1 MKILLLLD
9 SALRSGQDI
18 IQQLTSIPQYEVQTS
33 YENGE
38 FFTIPMLR
46 SYDCIL
52 VMRSLDA
59 LVDLLTSSH
68 LPYFPSPL
76 IWLTE
81 HLPYFPSPLI
91 WLTEHLPYFPSPLI
105 WLTEHLPSDQ
115 SIPYPITGML
125 DWVVMPT
132 PTLELKTRLRFTLE
146 RWHHGALSESH
157 LIFGP
162 LQLHVHDQTLRCD
175 NTLIPLTNSEFD
187 LLAYLMLNVNRFA
200 SLDDIAVSIRQ
211 SQRIN
216 HDAVRVLV
224 CRLRRKMRD
233 QLGRTYIRTERN
245 KGYQLTLTDNEE
257 TPTELAGAVD

>member
-81 HLPYFPSPLI
+81 HLP
-91 WLTEHLPYFPSPLI
+91 
-105 WLTEHLPSDQ
+105 SDQ
-115 SIPYPITGML
+115 SIPYPVTGML

-257 TPTELAGAVD
+257 TPTGLAGAID

>member
-9 SALRSGQDI
+9 SASRSGQDI

-59 LVDLLTSSH
+59 LVDLLTSS
-68 LPYFPSPL
+68 
-76 IWLTE
+76 
-81 HLPYFPSPLI
+81 
-91 WLTEHLPYFPSPLI
+91 HLPYFPSPLI

-187 LLAYLMLNVNRFA
+187 LLACLMLNVNRFA